1 MTDLIFH
8 MESYII
14 GSFSVTFQSLYLLI
28 VQRSSEHKTS
38 LYAFYINS
46 LLSLSMIFF
55 LMVLFPDELS
65 TVQSFEA
72 PDDIQL
78 SCQTKYNNVEIE
90 NGLLA
95 QFNNDKKLWQLLF
108 APERTGP
115 HELIV
120 YAKRTKDGESSKSD
134 AKFNLDVTKLRRPM
148 KFHMIYTQFRTKKC
162 QIYTPMDGIL
172 KKGSVVPIHC
182 VISGAKDVNLT
193 IDSNWIK
200 NEGYRDPVL

>member
-1 MTDLIFH
+1 MSTLMDKQNQQN
-8 MESYII
+8 EGTYDEVDRYIALKLGEDEQYSNPLDFWKKKDNQLAFPSLFQLAKRYFAI
-14 GSFSVTFQSLYLLI
+14 PCSSSAVERQFS
-28 VQRSSEHKTS
+28 
-38 LYAFYINS
+38 A
-46 LLSLSMIFF
+46 
-55 LMVLFPDELS
+55 
-65 TVQSFEA
+65 A
-72 PDDIQL
+72 
-78 SCQTKYNNVEIE
+78 E

-134 AKFNLDVTKLRRPM
+134 SKFNLDVTKLRRPM

>member
-1 MTDLIFH
+1 MSTLMDKQNQQN
-8 MESYII
+8 EGTYDEVDRYIALKLGEDEQYSNPLDFWKKKDNQLAFPSLFQLAKRYFAI
-14 GSFSVTFQSLYLLI
+14 PCSSSAVERQFS
-28 VQRSSEHKTS
+28 
-38 LYAFYINS
+38 A
-46 LLSLSMIFF
+46 
-55 LMVLFPDELS
+55 
-65 TVQSFEA
+65 A
-72 PDDIQL
+72 
-78 SCQTKYNNVEIE
+78 E

>member
-65 TVQSFEA
+65 TVQSFEG
-72 PDDIQL
+72 
-78 SCQTKYNNVEIE
+78 C
-90 NGLLA
+90 GLL
-95 QFNNDKKLWQLLF
+95 N
-108 APERTGP
+108 GP
-115 HELIV
+115 
-120 YAKRTKDGESSKSD
+120 T
-134 AKFNLDVTKLRRPM
+134 FWCTM
-148 KFHMIYTQFRTKKC
+148 KNAALTT
-162 QIYTPMDGIL
+162 
-172 KKGSVVPIHC
+172 SVVDVLKNLHT
-182 VISGAKDVNLT
+182 VIGIALSLIDGT
-193 IDSNWIK
+193 IFSYLEYTDKQKQNQ
-200 NEGYRDPVL
+200 